1 MCKSFLLYIREEI
14 SRECLKELITRSNS
28 VIDSVASFG
37 DLVTTDKKI
46 KKKNCFEN
54 DIEWPRV
61 TRMRNR
67 YTTLTRIPRALKG
80 VWGC

>member
-37 DLVTTDKKI
+37 DLVTTDKK
-46 KKKNCFEN
+46 
-54 DIEWPRV
+54 
-61 TRMRNR
+61 
-67 YTTLTRIPRALKG
+67 
-80 VWGC
+80 GC